1 MYLVNNV
8 KYCGMDGL
16 LLVSVFFFVLVG
28 IFRGGIEGY
37 RCV

>member
-1 MYLVNNV
+1 MLNIVEWMGYLV
-8 KYCGMDGL
+8 
-16 LLVSVFFFVLVG
+16 LVSVFFFVLVG